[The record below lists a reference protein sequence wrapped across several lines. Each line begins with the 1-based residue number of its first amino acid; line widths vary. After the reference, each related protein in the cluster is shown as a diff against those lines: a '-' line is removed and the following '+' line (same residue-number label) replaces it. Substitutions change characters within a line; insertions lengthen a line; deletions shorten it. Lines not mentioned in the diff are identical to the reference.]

1 MKNIKYVTDPDY
13 RETESTGERDVEKA
27 LKTVG
32 ANFDIQIGFKN
43 LVSDYHNL
51 LRYDFII
58 ENQALL
64 EIDGIQHYTYIKE
77 FGSQE
82 DFKTMIKHDQ
92 NKDKYASDNSIPLLR
107 ILYTGENHA
116 KVVQDTL
123 GYWKAI
129 KTGTAEEYIKNYNK
143 DSSLENIQKIK
154 NSYKNNSHRKDDL
167 LTKSISNY
175 YTAINGHQTIK
186 VSNQV
191 SFENIIKLT
200 YPYRKLLFTLVYF
213 LKRIKDPKDN
223 QLSINT
229 DYLRKLSKN
238 TRVRL
243 HKFDTMLAGMQ
254 KEVNSNKYSIIVNS
268 NQDNAPC
275 TINLFKKIAFSDNPY
290 IDDCNAV
297 FTINPQVLPYF
308 SNLTSNYSWFPLLD
322 VLSIRSRQSLAFYQR
337 LSKARYFGITT
348 FSVKEGRILLK
359 GQSNS
364 YIKQHLKRL
373 LKSLE
378 PYFGKINVKSK
389 YKYSSTGRT
398 VKSYTITFK
407 KDYYYSKGDA

>member
-1 MKNIKYVTDPDY
+1 MEDVKYVTDPDY
-13 RETESTGERDVEKA
+13 RKTESKGERDVEKA
-27 LKTVG
+27 LKKIG
-32 ANFDIQIGFKN
+32 AKFDIQIGFKN

-58 ENQALL
+58 ENKALL

-82 DFKTMIKHDQ
+82 DFKTLIKHDR
-92 NKDKYASDNSIPLLR
+92 NKNKYAKDNNIPLLR

-123 GYWKAI
+123 GYWKAV
-129 KTGTAEEYIKNYNK
+129 KAGVAEEYIKNYNK
-143 DSSLENIQKIK
+143 DLSLENIQKIE
-154 NSYKNNSHRKDDL
+154 NSYKNNSHLKDDL

-175 YTAINGHQTIK
+175 FTAINGHQTIK

-213 LKRIKDPKDN
+213 LKKIKDPQNN
-223 QLSINT
+223 QLSLNT

-243 HKFDTMLAGMQ
+243 HKFDTMLVGMQ
-254 KEVNSNKYSIIVNS
+254 KEANSDKYSIIVNNS
-268 NQDNAPC
+268 QDTRC

-290 IDDCNAV
+290 IDDCNVV

-308 SNLTSNYSWFPLLD
+308 SNLTSNYSWFPLAD

-337 LSKARYFGITT
+337 LAKARYLGITT

-364 YIKQHLKRL
+364 YISQHLKRL
-373 LKSLE
+373 LKPLE
-378 PYFGKINVKSK
+378 TYFGKINVKSK
-389 YKYSSTGRT
+389 YKYSRKGRT
-398 VKSYTITFK
+398 VKSYIITFK
-407 KDYYYSKGDA
+407 KDYYYNRGNK